1 MDSQQGLAGSLMM
14 YAVALFAVL
23 GIIVGPLMYA
33 ASSNHVSENVGIA
46 AYVPPPGT
54 RLVNSGQQTL
64 VPLARLVAPR
74 LANDS
79 FAFATS
85 AKRKVNTAEKTR
97 VTNSWAGERSDQ
109 SITGVRRSANVDS
122 RPARYASPS
131 RPYDP
136 RNSPAIF

>member
-1 MDSQQGLAGSLMM
+1 MDSQQGLAGSLMV
-14 YAVALFAVL
+14 YAAALFAVL
-23 GIIVGPLMYA
+23 GIIVGPLIYA
-33 ASSNHVSENVGIA
+33 ASANHVSENVGTA

-74 LANDS
+74 LANES

-85 AKRKVNTAEKTR
+85 AKRKVNTVEKRRVARSRANEDSTTR
-97 VTNSWAGERSDQ
+97 VG
-109 SITGVRRSANVDS
+109 RSAFADS
-122 RPARYASPS
+122 RPARFASPS

-136 RNSPAIF
+136 ANRPAIF